1 MDRKSDDQRSDSISE
16 FWSAAS
22 GMAVFAEAAQMY
34 TKLLTDWQ
42 RQMLEF
48 YAKQFQHVQGA
59 DKMFGMWLEALDNTA
74 QMSQVFA
81 PPGQKIFGADK
92 KPSRSQ
98 AAE

>member
-1 MDRKSDDQRSDSISE
+1 MDRKSDEQRPDSIAD

-34 TKLLTDWQ
+34 TKLFTDWQ

-59 DKMFGMWLEALDNTA
+59 DKIFGMWLEALDNGT
-74 QMSQVFA
+74 QMAQVFA
-81 PPGQKIFGADK
+81 PPGQRTLGADK
-92 KPSRSQ
+92 KPPRSQ